1 MIGHKINAFKH
12 HGIFTLF
19 GLSGLLAVSILA
31 GCNKSPG
38 TVAPPIPEVSVQ
50 QVIQKPTAL
59 SMDIVGEIKAFREVD
74 LRARVSGNLMKLN
87 FRPGQ
92 KINEGDLL
100 FVIDPGTY
108 ETALANAQASMAE
121 SAAALARVRQDVER
135 YKPLLPDNA
144 IPRQTYDQ
152 AVAQEQQSAAV
163 VAGRKSAVERAKL
176 DLGYAQVRSP
186 VSGKIGLQKVEVG
199 TFVSAGQ
206 TSLATVSTLDPVVV
220 YFSVAETDYLA
231 FVKRTETARQ
241 AGKKAVERPV
251 ELVLADGSVYDQTG
265 QIDFSDRAVN
275 SATGT
280 LTLRAVFPNP
290 KDLLRPGM
298 TSRVRIYYDEVDDA
312 LLVHQ
317 KSVSET
323 LGKYFVTVIGEGDK
337 AEMRPVKLGPRVGD
351 LWLVEGGLKNG
362 ERIVVEGVQK
372 ARPGQ
377 PVKPVPVAEPAPA
390 VAAVK

>member
-12 HGIFTLF
+12 HGIFSLF

>member
-1 MIGHKINAFKH
+1 MNSQKPLSFIH
-12 HGIFTLF
+12 H
-19 GLSGLLAVSILA
+19 GLLAITAFGLLSA
-31 GCNKSPG
+31 CNKSPG

-100 FVIDPGTY
+100 FVIDPGLY

-152 AVAQEQQSAAV
+152 AVAQEQQSVAV
-163 VAGRKSAVERAKL
+163 VAGRKAAVERAKL

-186 VSGKIGLQKVEVG
+186 VSGQIGLQKVEVG
-199 TFVSAGQ
+199 AFVSAGQ

-220 YFSVAETDYLA
+220 YFSVAETEFLHY
-231 FVKRTETARQ
+231 VRRTEAARL
-241 AGKKAVERPV
+241 AGKKVVERPL
-251 ELVLADGSVYDQTG
+251 ELVLADGSIYDQTG

-275 SATGT
+275 PATGT
-280 LTLRAVFPNP
+280 LTLRAVFSNP

-337 AEMRPVKLGPRVGD
+337 AEMRPVKLGSRVGD
-351 LWLVEGGLKNG
+351 LWLVEGGLKSG

-377 PVKPVPVAEPAPA
+377 QVKPVPVAEPAPA
-390 VAAVK
+390 VAATAAK